1 MRVKPSWIGV
11 SAILEETQE
20 KWYLFHLSIQRG
32 QPSANQERV
41 ITRTKLASLLIL
53 DFLAFRT
60 MRSKCCL
67 DHPVCGLLQQP
78 KLTKTGCFLI
88 WVLRVLCTFHITS
101 LLQTFLPRVWLVFHS
116 NSVFVKEEVLIL
128 MTLLLLVFFFHSSFF
143 WFCT

>member
-11 SAILEETQE
+11 SAFILEETQE
-20 KWYLFHLSIQRG
+20 KWYLFHLSIQREG
-32 QPSANQERV
+32 SHLQIRKRV
-41 ITRTKLASLLIL
+41 ITRTKLASLL

-101 LLQTFLPRVWLVFHS
+101 LYKHFCPGCDLSFHS
-116 NSVFVKEEVLIL
+116 NSVFVKEEVFNFDD
-128 MTLLLLVFFFHSSFF
+128 VSPVGFFLS
-143 WFCT
+143 